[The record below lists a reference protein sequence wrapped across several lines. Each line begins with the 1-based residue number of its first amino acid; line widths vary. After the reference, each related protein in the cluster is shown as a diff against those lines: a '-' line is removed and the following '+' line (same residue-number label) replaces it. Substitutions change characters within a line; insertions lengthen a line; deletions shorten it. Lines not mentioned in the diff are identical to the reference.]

1 MTNPVIIKGNKY
13 GIVLVLEDT
22 IEFEQLLTHIEDKF
36 IGGVKFFDGKES
48 LAITFQ
54 GRNLTNDEISRI
66 LEVISNSS
74 ALDIQYIIDENSEFE
89 EKFKQAITVDNQE
102 IVTPEPEN
110 KIVFTDDKNDGL
122 FYKGT
127 LRSGQTIEAEGSLVV
142 IGDINPGATVISN
155 GNIIVIGSLNGYAYA
170 GATGN
175 ESAFVL
181 AFNMSPIQVRIGDI
195 IARSSDQPKLF
206 KKKRNTSKTE
216 PQIAFVE
223 NNNIYIEP
231 VTKNV
236 LNDINL

>member
-1 MTNPVIIKGNKY
+1 MTSPVIIKGNKY
-13 GIVLVLEDT
+13 GIVLVLDNT
-22 IEFEQLLTHIEDKF
+22 IDFEQLLAHIEEKF

-66 LEVISNSS
+66 LEVISNNS
-74 ALDIQYIIDENSEFE
+74 ALDIQYIIDENSELE
-89 EKFKQAITVDNQE
+89 EKFKKIITVDNQE
-102 IVTPEPEN
+102 VTQPEPES
-110 KIVFTDDKNDGL
+110 KILFTDDKNDGL

-181 AFNMSPIQVRIGDI
+181 AFNMSPIQVRIGEV

-206 KKKRNTSKTE
+206 KKKRNANKTE

-231 VTKNV
+231 VSKNV